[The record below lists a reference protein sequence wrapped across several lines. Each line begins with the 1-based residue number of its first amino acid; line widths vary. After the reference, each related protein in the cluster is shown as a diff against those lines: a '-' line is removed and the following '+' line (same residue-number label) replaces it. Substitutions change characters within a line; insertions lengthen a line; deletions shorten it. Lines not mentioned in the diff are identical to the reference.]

1 MAKLAPS
8 ILSADFA
15 DLSRQIAKTEKGGAD
30 YVHMDVMDGQF
41 VPNIT
46 FGSMVVKAMVGKTN
60 LPFDVH
66 LMIEHPDNLIE
77 SFVTPQTEFI
87 TVHQEACVHLHRT
100 IQLIKSFGVKAGVAI
115 NPATPVSLLEN
126 ILPEVDMV
134 LVMSVNPGFGGQ
146 KFIPSVWD
154 KIAKL
159 NSLRNERKPDMLL
172 AVDGG
177 VSLENAKA
185 LRDAGIDILA
195 AGSAVFNADSISER
209 VKEFKDIIK

>member
-1 MAKLAPS
+1 MAKISPS
-8 ILSADFA
+8 VLSADFM
-15 DLSRQIAKTEKGGAD
+15 DLGSQIKELEKGGCD
-30 YVHMDVMDGQF
+30 YIHFDVMDGAF
-41 VPNIT
+41 VPNIS
-46 FGSMVVKAMVGKTN
+46 FGAPVLKCMAGKTTI
-60 LPFDVH
+60 PFDVH
-66 LMIEHPDNLIE
+66 LMIQNPDARIPD
-77 SFVTPQTEFI
+77 FVTPQTEFI

-100 IQLIKSFGVKAGVAI
+100 LQLIKSFGIKAGVAL
-115 NPATPVSLLEN
+115 NPATPLSTVETIIDDIDL
-126 ILPEVDMV
+126 V

-159 NSLRNERKPDMLL
+159 NALRNERKPDMLL

-195 AGSAVFNADSISER
+195 AGSAVFKADSISER
-209 VKEFKDIIK
+209 VKEFKNIIK